1 MVLLASLK
9 GQCHV
14 IYIFVEDLNI
24 LIGNFCVYAD
34 GFLSLKKAFHYHIQI
49 LTF

>member
-1 MVLLASLK
+1 MVFLASLK

-14 IYIFVEDLNI
+14 IDIFVVDLNI

-34 GFLSLKKAFHYHIQI
+34 GLKKAFPYHIQI